1 MLGALGIKVSVSKV
15 IGKSYFIG
23 VHSVIRYYLFELVV

>member
-23 VHSVIRYYLFELVV
+23 VHSVIRS